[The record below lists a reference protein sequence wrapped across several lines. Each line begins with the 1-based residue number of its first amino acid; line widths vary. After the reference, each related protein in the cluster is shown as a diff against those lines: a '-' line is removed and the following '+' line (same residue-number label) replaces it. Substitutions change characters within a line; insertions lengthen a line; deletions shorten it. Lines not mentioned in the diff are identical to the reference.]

1 MTDAVVVAIIGFI
14 AAILGGLTQSVFQRW
29 LAVEQ
34 FRREIKRPL
43 YDQFFD
49 DLWRANAASQKP
61 LDRNEASLKFQ
72 QSCTKIGLYGSAE
85 VVRAL
90 GDAMTVMKFDDPKDR
105 LKLERLYRAMRHD
118 LGNRDHEKL
127 PADKILFSKL
137 EGPKP

>member
-1 MTDAVVVAIIGFI
+1 MPDSLLIPFFSFMAAIIGGLLQ
-14 AAILGGLTQSVFQRW
+14 ALYQRRLAI
-29 LAVEQ
+29 EQ

-49 DLWRANAASQKP
+49 DLWRANNADLTPA
-61 LDRNEASLKFQ
+61 DRIEASLKFQ

-90 GDAMTVMKFDDPKDR
+90 GAAMTVIQLDDVNDR
-105 LKLERLYRAMRHD
+105 RKLERLYCAMRHD
-118 LGNRDHEKL
+118 LGNKDNKTL

-137 EGPKP
+137 NNSTS